1 MPPIYVEA
9 KCDHPRGACYA
20 PVIWTVTESGAN
32 MPLDYNPIQ
41 SPIQAEQFLVL
52 FEIELAPERDDMIAG
67 YPDGKPHT
75 IAHKRS
81 DGMFGEGYAGLLA
94 RGVELRSSHFATC
107 PFAAQHSGKGKGRRR

>member
-1 MPPIYVEA
+1 MPPIYTQA
-9 KCDHPRGACYA
+9 NCDHPRGACHA
-20 PVIWTVTESGAN
+20 PIIWTVTESGAN

-41 SPIQAEQFLVL
+41 SPIQAEPFLVL
-52 FEIELAPERDDMIAG
+52 FEIHIHEESGEIAG

-81 DGMFGEGYAGLLA
+81 DGMFGEGYAALLA

-107 PFAAQHSGKGKGRRR
+107 PFAAQHSGKGRRR